1 MGVTGYRHPHFF
13 TRTNTQSKD
22 IPMKSNFLFLV
33 CAAVL
38 TAAAV
43 SCEEIVPETELSATL
58 RVLDQA
64 LEHSQEY
71 VNVRQLEISSLQNM
85 LNSRGV
91 NLRKE
96 YEIYGE
102 LFNLC
107 SSFNFDQAKD
117 AATRQLEIAEQLHDP
132 YLVNRS
138 LLSLSMLN
146 AKSGL
151 FLEAAR
157 TMEKV
162 DTTKLDNAL
171 RAEWY
176 NVCQRF
182 ESDYAEYSR
191 ILPSS
196 KVKILRQ
203 KYISMT
209 DPQSSMNAQ
218 LKIQLLI
225 SEGEYHRAAGVNRCF
240 IDKPDHNTHEYAIHA
255 YWQARICKLLGQE
268 EEALCWW
275 AKSAIADVMGAV
287 KDNASLCSLA
297 NELILTNDVDR
308 AFRYIRISMDD
319 ALFFNAK
326 LRQNQIASALP
337 VIEKRYYMAQAEKR
351 YSRNIAFFVL
361 TLFAILLAVIS
372 VISAHYYRK
381 AKKSAMEIE
390 EKNKQILDY
399 CKSIEDAERS
409 LIEANHALSEANAAK
424 EEYLGLFLSMCSGYI
439 DKLKKFI
446 SREEKEAELRNFYKT
461 FDTAFLELYPNF
473 VSEFNA
479 LLREEERISL
489 KDGELLSTE
498 MRIFALIK
506 LGITQSSHI
515 ASLLRYSVNTIY
527 NYRAKI
533 KNAALDDREQFEDK
547 IKKIGS
553 KC

>member
-1 MGVTGYRHPHFF
+1 MK
-13 TRTNTQSKD
+13 TRYA
-22 IPMKSNFLFLV
+22 LFSALMLV
-33 CAAVL
+33 CM
-38 TAAAV
+38 TAL
-43 SCEEIVPETELSATL
+43 SCKETQPKTKLDETLEI
-58 RVLDQA
+58 LDHA
-64 LEHSQEY
+64 LEHADEY
-71 VNVRQLEISSLQNM
+71 VNVISLEISSLQNM

-91 NLRKE
+91 NLQKE
-96 YEIYGE
+96 FEIYGE
-102 LFNLC
+102 LFDLC
-107 SSFNFDQAKD
+107 SAFNFDRAKD
-117 AATRQLEIAEQLHDP
+117 AASKQIEIAKALHDP
-132 YLVNRS
+132 YLLNRS
-138 LLSLSMLN
+138 LLNLSMLN
-146 AKSGL
+146 TKSGF

-157 TMEKV
+157 SMEAI
-162 DTTKLDNAL
+162 DTTRMDNAL

-182 ESDYAEYSR
+182 ESDYADYSKNS
-191 ILPSS
+191 PSP
-196 KVKILRQ
+196 KINAFRQ

-209 DPQSSMNAQ
+209 DTLSSMNGQIRIHLA
-218 LKIQLLI
+218 I
-225 SEGEYHRAAGVNRCF
+225 SEGDYQKASRINKYF
-240 IDKPDHNTHEYAIHA
+240 IEKSDHNTHEFAIHA
-255 YWQARICKLLGQE
+255 YLQATICKHLGQIE
-268 EEALCWW
+268 DALCWW
-275 AKSAIADVMGAV
+275 AESAIADIRGAV

-297 NELILTNDVDR
+297 NELILTNQVER
-308 AFRYIRISMDD
+308 AFRYISFSMDD

-326 LRQNQIASALP
+326 LRQNQIASTLP
-337 VIEKRYYMAQAEKR
+337 VIEKRYYTAQAEKR
-351 YSRNIAFFVL
+351 HSRNIAFFVL
-361 TLFAILLAVIS
+361 SLFAILLAVIS
-372 VISAHYYRK
+372 VISVHYYRK

-390 EKNKQILDY
+390 EKNKQIMDY
-399 CKSIEDAERS
+399 CKSIENAERS
-409 LIEANHALSEANAAK
+409 LLEANHALSEANAAK

-439 DKLKKFI
+439 DKLKKYI
-446 SREEKEAELRNFYKT
+446 SRDEKEAELRNFYKT

>member
-1 MGVTGYRHPHFF
+1 MK
-13 TRTNTQSKD
+13 TRYL
-22 IPMKSNFLFLV
+22 LFL
-33 CAAVL
+33 AVIL
-38 TAAAV
+38 TCMSTL
-43 SCEEIVPETELSATL
+43 SCMESQPKTK
-58 RVLDQA
+58 LDEALEMLDHA
-64 LEHSQEY
+64 LEHADEY
-71 VNVRQLEISSLQNM
+71 VKLRSLEISSLQNM

-91 NLRKE
+91 NLQKE
-96 YEIYGE
+96 FEIYGE
-102 LFNLC
+102 LFDLC
-107 SSFNFDQAKD
+107 SSFNFDKAKE
-117 AATRQLEIAEQLHDP
+117 AASKQIEIAKALHDP
-132 YLVNRS
+132 YLLNRS
-138 LLSLSMLN
+138 LLNLSMLN

-157 TMEKV
+157 SMAAI
-162 DTTKLDNAL
+162 DTTQMDNAL

-176 NVCQRF
+176 NVCQQF
-182 ESDYAEYSR
+182 ESDYTEYANDSPSP
-191 ILPSS
+191 IL
-196 KVKILRQ
+196 KDLRN

-209 DPQSSMNAQ
+209 DTLSSMNGQ
-218 LKIQLLI
+218 IRIQLAI
-225 SEGEYHRAAGVNRCF
+225 SEKDYQKASRINKYF
-240 IDKPDHNTHEYAIHA
+240 IEKLDHSTHEFAIHA
-255 YWQARICKLLGQE
+255 YWQARICKDLGQI
-268 EEALCWW
+268 EEAIRWW
-275 AKSAIADVMGAV
+275 AESAIADVRGAV

-297 NELILTNDVDR
+297 NELIMTDEVER
-308 AFRYIRISMDD
+308 AFRYISFSMDD

-326 LRQNQIASALP
+326 LRQNQIAYVLP
-337 VIEKRYYMAQAEKR
+337 LIEKKYFSIQEEKKK
-351 YSRNIAFFVL
+351 SRTIAFSFL
-361 TLFAILLAVIS
+361 TLFVIMLVVIT

-381 AKKSAMEIE
+381 ANRSSIEIE

-409 LIEANHALSEANAAK
+409 LLEANHALSEANAAK

-439 DKLKKFI
+439 DKLKKYI
-446 SREEKEAELRNFYKT
+446 SRDEKEAELRNFYKT

>member
-1 MGVTGYRHPHFF
+1 
-13 TRTNTQSKD
+13 
-22 IPMKSNFLFLV
+22 MKSHFLFLG
-33 CAAVL
+33 CLAVL
-38 TAAAV
+38 MAATV
-43 SCEEIVPETELSATL
+43 SCKEIVTETELSATL

-91 NLRKE
+91 NLLKE

-102 LFNLC
+102 LFDLC

-132 YLVNRS
+132 YMVNRS
-138 LLSLSMLN
+138 LLSLAMLN

-157 TMEKV
+157 TIEKV
-162 DTTKLDNAL
+162 DTAKLDNAL

-182 ESDYAEYSR
+182 ESDYAEYSKTT
-191 ILPSS
+191 PSPRLRT
-196 KVKILRQ
+196 LRQ

-209 DPQSSMNAQ
+209 DSLSSMNVQ

-225 SEGEYHRAAGVNRCF
+225 SEGEYHKAAEINKFF
-240 IDKPDHNTHEYAIHA
+240 IDKQDHNTHEYAIHA
-255 YWQARICKLLGQE
+255 YWQARICKELGQID
-268 EEALCWW
+268 EALRWW
-275 AKSAIADVMGAV
+275 ALSAISDVRGAV

-297 NELILTNDVDR
+297 NELILTDQVER
-308 AFRYIRISMDD
+308 AFRYISFSMDD

-326 LRQNQIASALP
+326 LRQNQIAYVLP
-337 VIEKRYYMAQAEKR
+337 LIEKRYYSIQADKKQ
-351 YSRNIAFFVL
+351 SRNIAFLALSLFV
-361 TLFAILLAVIS
+361 TLLAIITF
-372 VISAHYYRK
+372 ISAHYYRK

-409 LIEANHALSEANAAK
+409 LLEANHALSEANAAK

-446 SREEKEAELRNFYKT
+446 SRDEKEAELRNFYKT

-533 KNAALDDREQFEDK
+533 KNAALYDREQFEDK

>member
-1 MGVTGYRHPHFF
+1 
-13 TRTNTQSKD
+13 
-22 IPMKSNFLFLV
+22 MKSNFLFLV

-132 YLVNRS
+132 YMVNRS
-138 LLSLSMLN
+138 LLSLAMLN

-157 TMEKV
+157 TIEKV
-162 DTTKLDNAL
+162 DTAKLDNAL

-182 ESDYAEYSR
+182 ESDYADYSR
-191 ILPSS
+191 TTPSPRLRA
-196 KVKILRQ
+196 LRQ

-209 DPQSSMNAQ
+209 DPLSSMNAQ

-225 SEGEYHRAAGVNRCF
+225 SEGEYHKAAGINKF
-240 IDKPDHNTHEYAIHA
+240 FLDKQDHNTHEYAIHA
-255 YWQARICKLLGQE
+255 YWQARICKELGQID
-268 EEALCWW
+268 EAIRWW
-275 AKSAIADVMGAV
+275 ALSAIADIRGAV

-297 NELILTNDVDR
+297 NELILTDQVER
-308 AFRYIRISMDD
+308 AFRYISFSMDD

-337 VIEKRYYMAQAEKR
+337 VIEKRYYMAQAEQR
-351 YSRNIAFFVL
+351 YSRNIALFVL

-390 EKNKQILDY
+390 EKNEQILDY

-409 LIEANHALSEANAAK
+409 LLEANHALSEANAAK

-446 SREEKEAELRNFYKT
+446 SRDEKEAELRNFYKT

>member
-1 MGVTGYRHPHFF
+1 MEQAD
-13 TRTNTQSKD
+13 NT
-22 IPMKSNFLFLV
+22 
-33 CAAVL
+33 
-38 TAAAV
+38 
-43 SCEEIVPETELSATL
+43 
-58 RVLDQA
+58 
-64 LEHSQEY
+64 
-71 VNVRQLEISSLQNM
+71 
-85 LNSRGV
+85 
-91 NLRKE
+91 
-96 YEIYGE
+96 
-102 LFNLC
+102 
-107 SSFNFDQAKD
+107 
-117 AATRQLEIAEQLHDP
+117 
-132 YLVNRS
+132 
-138 LLSLSMLN
+138 
-146 AKSGL
+146 
-151 FLEAAR
+151 
-157 TMEKV
+157 
-162 DTTKLDNAL
+162 
-171 RAEWY
+171 
-176 NVCQRF
+176 
-182 ESDYAEYSR
+182 
-191 ILPSS
+191 
-196 KVKILRQ
+196 
-203 KYISMT
+203 
-209 DPQSSMNAQ
+209 
-218 LKIQLLI
+218 
-225 SEGEYHRAAGVNRCF
+225 
-240 IDKPDHNTHEYAIHA
+240 
-255 YWQARICKLLGQE
+255 
-268 EEALCWW
+268 
-275 AKSAIADVMGAV
+275 
-287 KDNASLCSLA
+287 
-297 NELILTNDVDR
+297 
-308 AFRYIRISMDD
+308 
-319 ALFFNAK
+319 
-326 LRQNQIASALP
+326 
-337 VIEKRYYMAQAEKR
+337 

-446 SREEKEAELRNFYKT
+446 SRDEKEAELRNFYKT